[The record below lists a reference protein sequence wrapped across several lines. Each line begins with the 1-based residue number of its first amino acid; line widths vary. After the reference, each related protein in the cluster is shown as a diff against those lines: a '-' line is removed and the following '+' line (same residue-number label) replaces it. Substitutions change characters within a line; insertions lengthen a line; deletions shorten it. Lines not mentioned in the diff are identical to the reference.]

1 MDFSSDD
8 IDVVFGPTD
17 TQVVANI
24 TITADR
30 YPEVNETFLISLI
43 IPPDVKEIGVRSG
56 RITNATGVILN
67 DDRKILF
74 HKITFY
80 TYFFLLGY
88 YVSFAE
94 NVVDVIEGNSRG
106 VEIVLDH
113 ATGINVSVMVT
124 ANPLTATGKV
134 HRNNVSLF
142 ISYVATI
149 CAYVYIKI

>member
-17 TQVVANI
+17 TQVVVSI

-30 YPEVNETFLISLI
+30 YPEVNETFLISVI
-43 IPPDVKEIGVRSG
+43 ILPNVKEIGVRSG

-74 HKITFY
+74 HKFY
-80 TYFFLLGY
+80 TDFFLSGY

-134 HRNNVSLF
+134 KRNNINS
-142 ISYVATI
+142 
-149 CAYVYIKI
+149 

>member
-1 MDFSSDD
+1 MDFSIDD
-8 IDVVFGPTD
+8 IVVVFGPTD
-17 TQVVANI
+17 TQVIANI
-24 TITADR
+24 TIISDR

-74 HKITFY
+74 HKIIFY
-80 TYFFLLGY
+80 ADFFLSGY

-113 ATGINVSVMVT
+113 ATGINVSVMVI

-134 HRNNVSLF
+134 NRNN
-142 ISYVATI
+142 INSYSYYMYI
-149 CAYVYIKI
+149 CTKI